1 MTKPENPLNGDPGF
15 SYGGQLTSTLG
26 FPWAGCVAWT
36 ASAPSFA
43 GVLSSI
49 SHSSPCPQEKSWHSA
64 VSASVVA
71 STGYKPSGSRTF
83 TGAL

>member
-1 MTKPENPLNGDPGF
+1 MDGVG
-15 SYGGQLTSTLG
+15 
-26 FPWAGCVAWT
+26 
-36 ASAPSFA
+36 PSFA